1 MNGYDNERDEV
12 SEAAVGIM
20 RAVARGLPYIMWG
33 IGIGILL
40 NFVLSSPFEVS
51 CRTVKVRREP
61 RKEYLLATP
70 VESPKA
76 KSIVEP
82 VKQGDEE

>member
-33 IGIGILL
+33 IGIGIAV
-40 NFVLSSPFEVS
+40 NFAMSSPFVVTCKTEV
-51 CRTVKVRREP
+51 RRREP
-61 RKEYLLATP
+61 RREYLFCPPQWRAQKPSL
-70 VESPKA
+70 SL
-76 KSIVEP
+76 S
-82 VKQGDEE
+82 Q